1 MEDKRLDFDAP
12 LLSVRRFSSP
22 ARPPAGVKRPEAERR
37 VSLPFYKADLKSG
50 PVARPGIVP
59 FVWEQT
65 PGRPKDGPLPVSVR
79 TRPKPPPGRILH
91 ENLENG
97 TESSRTVASVSSA
110 VSGGDVV
117 GMEEVKVEKKKEEE
131 EKREEKRV
139 VLAKPGGDEEEDDAF
154 LDALDTLSR
163 TESFFMNCSV
173 SGLTGGADAG
183 LPRSGLFSTDPQVRD
198 FMMGRF
204 LPAAQAMA
212 SSSPQCSSR
221 KPAAQVRETA
231 RMAGRAENGK
241 NGESRRPLP
250 LTYQGRANYGLQYAH
265 EQLGGGLAVEDDDD
279 DGDGDA
285 EEDYGG
291 DLSKACGL
299 LPKFCMKSSCFLM
312 NPVPGMKVRRRL
324 PPPRSHR
331 VNGQQNRNLDNAAS
345 LGQAGDEF
353 SWEAVYKHKL
363 VHVNRFQLENESK
376 LTSES
381 NQLTNWSD
389 SPDGSSPYRR
399 SGVDGISPY
408 RNEAPSS
415 PFHEGKGFLGVPTRE
430 RKSSKGNSVESFEKD
445 GDHYWEMT
453 PRDSSTK
460 GSGSMSPAIEK
471 TLYVDSVYVPE
482 TSHSKSSS
490 VGTMA
495 DMRSV
500 VPSDDKGSEAGTGS
514 RRLDEIMPLESFR
527 PDELQDKKAGAVE
540 MEFPICTENL
550 DHLDFSCNKEIK
562 GSENVDVPLA
572 LEAAVHAKN
581 NGDPLQSLLPPPLP
595 KSPSESWLLRT
606 LPSVSSKIPPPQ
618 SLLGIQVQP
627 RKQPLRGSSTDVRPE
642 TKVKSIKQ
650 YRQIRFAEVLTKPVS
665 PQ

>member
-37 VSLPFYKADLKSG
+37 ASLPFYKADLKSG

-65 PGRPKDGPLPVSVR
+65 PGRPKDGPPPVSVR
-79 TRPKPPPGRILH
+79 TRPKLPPGRISH
-91 ENLENG
+91 KNLENG
-97 TESSRTVASVSSA
+97 TESSGTVASVSS
-110 VSGGDVV
+110 VSSVSAGDVV
-117 GMEEVKVEKKKEEE
+117 RTEEVKMEKKEEE
-131 EKREEKRV
+131 KKEEQRL
-139 VLAKPGGDEEEDDAF
+139 VLAEPGGGEEEEDVF
-154 LDALDTLSR
+154 TDALDTLSR

-173 SGLTGGADAG
+173 SGLTGGAEAG
-183 LPRSGLFSTDPQVRD
+183 LPHSGLFSTDPQVRD

-212 SSSPQCSSR
+212 SSSPQCASR
-221 KPAAQVRETA
+221 KPAVQARESA
-231 RMAGRAENGK
+231 RMGGRAENEE
-241 NGESRRPLP
+241 NGELRRPLP
-250 LTYQGRANYGLQYAH
+250 VPYHGRANYGLQYAH
-265 EQLGGGLAVEDDDD
+265 EQQGGSLGVEEDDND
-279 DGDGDA
+279 DA

-299 LPKFCMKSSCFLM
+299 LPKFCIKSSFFLM
-312 NPVPGMKVRRRL
+312 NPVPGMKVRGRL

-363 VHVNRFQLENESK
+363 GHGNRFKLENESK

-399 SGVDGISPY
+399 SGGDGISPY

-415 PFHEGKGFLGVPTRE
+415 PFHEGKGFLGVPRRE
-430 RKSSKGNSVESFEKD
+430 RKSSKGNSVESSEKD

-453 PRDSSTK
+453 PHDSSTK

-490 VGTMA
+490 VGTTA
-495 DMRSV
+495 DMRGV
-500 VPSDDKGSEAGTGS
+500 FPSDDKGSEVRTGS

-527 PDELQDKKAGAVE
+527 SDELQDKIAEAVE
-540 MEFPICTENL
+540 MEFPICIENL
-550 DHLDFSCNKEIK
+550 DDLDFSRTKEIK
-562 GSENVDVPLA
+562 GSENVGVPLA
-572 LEAAVHAKN
+572 LEAAVAKN
-581 NGDPLQSLLPPPLP
+581 NGNPLQSLLPPPLP

-606 LPSVSSKIPPPQ
+606 LPSVSSKNPPPQ

-627 RKQPLRGSSTDVRPE
+627 RKQPLRGSSTDVWPE
-642 TKVKSIKQ
+642 TKVKSVKQ
-650 YRQIRFAEVLTKPVS
+650 HRQIRFAEVLTKPVS
-665 PQ
+665 PQREI